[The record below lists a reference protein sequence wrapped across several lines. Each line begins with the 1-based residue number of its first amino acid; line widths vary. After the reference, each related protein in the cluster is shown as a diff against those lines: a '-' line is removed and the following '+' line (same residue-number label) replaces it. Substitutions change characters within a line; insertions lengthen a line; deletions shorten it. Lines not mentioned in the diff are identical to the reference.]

1 MQYVYVN
8 VFYLDALSPKNLLK
22 LTSSHASGLCLSDLH
37 RLLKIETPA
46 ADPLQ
51 QRYTTQRREQDWTG
65 VMSGLLRVCF
75 HSVLQYSIPGSASE
89 ACLLW

>member
-8 VFYLDALSPKNLLK
+8 VFYLDALSPQNLLK

-37 RLLKIETPA
+37 GLLKNETPA

-51 QRYTTQRREQDWTG
+51 QRYTIKRREQDWTG
-65 VMSGLLRVCF
+65 VMLGLLWVCF
-75 HSVLQYSIPGSASE
+75 HSVFQYSIPGSAS
-89 ACLLW
+89 